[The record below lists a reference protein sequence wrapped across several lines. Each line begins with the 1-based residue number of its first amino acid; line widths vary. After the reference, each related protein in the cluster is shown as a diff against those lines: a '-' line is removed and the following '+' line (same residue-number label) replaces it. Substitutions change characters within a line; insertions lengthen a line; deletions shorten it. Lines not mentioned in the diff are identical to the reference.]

1 MTEDEAN
8 AVTTLLG
15 APGQPLVFGYDRDRE
30 RIVSPSSASVE
41 KIAEFMAGLEALHK
55 STGIRL
61 ASKAALSQNYQGTFT
76 RFCIAFNGSTY
87 QMEPAQAIF
96 PADKTAEASDE

>member
-15 APGQPLVFGYDRDRE
+15 GPGAPLAFGYDRDRE
-30 RIVSPSSASVE
+30 QIVSPGTASIS
-41 KIAEFMAGLEALHK
+41 KIAQFMNGLEELHK

-61 ASKAALSQNYQGTFT
+61 ASKAALSEDYKGTFT
-76 RFCIAFNGSTY
+76 RFCLAFNGSSY
-87 QMEPAQAIF
+87 QVEPATVSF
-96 PADKTAEASDE
+96 PALPEDSDE